1 MFTNEL
7 GFLSG
12 QISTSAYGAWGAGSS
27 NPSVTVFE
35 VFCSHEV
42 QSKVPSANT
51 SPNEI
56 RPSSFFDDD
65 LAEKIC
71 DFFSTFFEPDNS
83 VSFKK
88 NSTQHPAFDGFA
100 VMPWLVPD
108 IILLHFTATNARKS
122 YTWSFL
128 ENSLTW
134 SEEDVPL
141 DRFVDFLDYCNDNF
155 TQFMKTYNQE
165 FSPSGE
171 YVGKLGKFGF
181 KEYKPKN

>member
-12 QISTSAYGAWGAGSS
+12 QISTSVYGAWGACSS
-27 NPSVTVFE
+27 DPSVTVFE
-35 VFCSHEV
+35 VFFSHEV
-42 QSKVPSANT
+42 QSKVPSENT
-51 SPNEI
+51 SLNNLE
-56 RPSSFFDDD
+56 PSNFIDDD

-71 DFFSTFFEPDNS
+71 DFFSTFFEQDNS
-83 VSFKK
+83 VTFKK

-108 IILLHFTATNARKS
+108 IILLHFTATNAQKS
-122 YTWSFL
+122 FTWSFL

-141 DRFVDFLDYCNDNF
+141 EKFVDFLDYCKDNF
-155 TQFMKTYNQE
+155 IQFMQIYNQE
-165 FSPSGE
+165 FSTSGE

-181 KEYKPKN
+181 QEYKPKN